1 MNIDIKHIS
10 KLSRLE
16 IEDDKVEKF
25 SNDMQ
30 DIVKMVEN
38 IPDFDSVEDILEE
51 NYVMSLREDI
61 AETDKFKREELLAN
75 APFVES
81 GCIVVP
87 KTVE

>member
-16 IEDDKVEKF
+16 IEEDKIEKF

-30 DIVKMVEN
+30 EIVKMVEN
-38 IPDFDSVEDILEE
+38 LPEFDSVEETLDK
-51 NYVMSLREDI
+51 NYTMKLREDV
-61 AETDKFKREELLAN
+61 AVTDKFKREELLAN